1 MELSYKNAG
10 AMKAGAQEDDKME
23 LQKIRLALARGLA
36 KAFQSPAL
44 LH

>member
-1 MELSYKNAG
+1 MELSYKNTSE
-10 AMKAGAQEDDKME
+10 MKAGAQEDKME